1 MLLLHGRGQ
10 VLAVC
15 LTTWAKP
22 ICITSKCKVAK
33 TAAALAGNNWV
44 LHRPARDTK
53 AHKEEVPVEA
63 LKHCIA
69 CGCEK
74 PMTDFYA
81 HKGAKDG
88 RQSRC
93 KVCWAAR
100 TNEWA
105 AANPEKYKANVQG
118 RVKRYVA
125 KRLDDVRAAERAR
138 YHADPQTSRDKVREK
153 KRNNPATYLANN
165 RKREQLKRSA
175 VPVWVNDDA
184 IREIYRKAAEKTKLT
199 GVVHH
204 VDHIVPLRSKVVCG
218 LHVQHNLAVVE
229 SSENLKK
236 GNRFWPDMP

>member
-1 MLLLHGRGQ
+1 MES
-10 VLAVC
+10 V
-15 LTTWAKP
+15 
-22 ICITSKCKVAK
+22 
-33 TAAALAGNNWV
+33 
-44 LHRPARDTK
+44 
-53 AHKEEVPVEA
+53 
-63 LKHCIA
+63 KHCIA

-74 PMTDFYA
+74 PLTDFYA

-100 TNEWA
+100 TKEWA
-105 AANPEKYKANVQG
+105 AANPEQYKAKTLE
-118 RVKRYVA
+118 RVKRYQA

-138 YHADPQTSRDKVREK
+138 YHADAQSSRDKLREK
-153 KRNNPATYLANN
+153 KRNNLATYLANN

-175 VPVWVNDDA
+175 VPVWANNDA
-184 IREIYRKAAEKTKLT
+184 IRAMYREAARKTKLT
-199 GVVHH
+199 GVIYH

-218 LHVQHNLAVVE
+218 LHVQHNLAVVA